1 MADQVIQCAQACTV
15 TVQHEFAFPVLSLSA
30 DEGAAISGAVLLIW
44 AVGWGFRVLIQTLR
58 NTDGNQTQED

>member
-15 TVQHEFAFPVLSLSA
+15 TVQHEFALPVLSLSA
-30 DEGAAISGAVLLIW
+30 EEGAAISGAVLLIW
-44 AVGWGFRVLIQTLR
+44 AVGWGCRVLIQTLR

>member
-15 TVQHEFAFPVLSLSA
+15 TVQHEFALPVLSLSPE
-30 DEGAAISGAVLLIW
+30 EGAVISGAVLLIW

-58 NTDGNQTQED
+58 NTDGNQAQED